1 MNNNNTRTKNKRSSV
16 LNKLRSITI
25 KNFKK
30 NTNHNKNEEEKL
42 KKEKEEK
49 ILNIGYYLLAE
60 IMYYDM
66 SKSEQERVQK
76 LGFTSHHR
84 GIPKG
89 KNIEFIKKLQGY
101 KSYFTTN
108 VFSRNNVPLKYK
120 GYSRWKLETDY
131 NLNDNS
137 GIIILYNKKF
147 SKEYDGIIYLFI
159 ELKTKGELNE
169 EAIELGTES
178 YGLFPYNTLIMKKYE
193 KENKENKEREMKE
206 YNEKKKKNKE
216 ESEEI
221 SRKIKLVKERTT
233 INIQNEIKKDY
244 ENFKMS
250 KGEIINNDESFNKKI
265 TDRMDLFVDNLVNYK
280 PNKGVTN
287 LDRFA
292 TGYIANE
299 FYGIANKYPKV
310 QDFIQ
315 KYSKY
320 FTELYNRIE
329 NQGIYNSKS
338 NIKKYETF
346 KNFFDKYEETKELF

>member
-1 MNNNNTRTKNKRSSV
+1 M
-16 LNKLRSITI
+16 TI
-25 KNFKK
+25 KNNKRNEK
-30 NTNHNKNEEEKL
+30 HNKNEKEKKDRRKKEHEEKL

-89 KNIEFIKKLQGY
+89 KNIEFIKKLEDY
-101 KSYFTTN
+101 KSYFAIN
-108 VFSRNNVPLKYK
+108 AFDSSNVPLKYK
-120 GYSRWKLETDY
+120 NGKFKTDY
-131 NLNDNS
+131 SFKKND
-137 GIIILYNKKF
+137 GVIYLYNKNF
-147 SKEYDGIIYLFI
+147 SKEYDGIKYLYI
-159 ELKTKGELNE
+159 ELKTKGEINE

-178 YGLFPYNTLIMKKYE
+178 YDSFPKDTLIMKKYE
-193 KENKENKEREMKE
+193 KENKEREKEK
-206 YNEKKKKNKE
+206 KE

-233 INIQNEIKKDY
+233 KNIQNEIKKDY
-244 ENFKMS
+244 ENFKKS
-250 KGEIINNDESFNKKI
+250 KGEIINNDETFNKKI
-265 TDRMDLFVDNLVNYK
+265 TDRMDWLIDNLVNYK
-280 PNKGVTN
+280 PNKGVTD